1 MKEGHAVDLVER
13 AKKILLQPAQEWQV
27 INTEAATTADL
38 YKNYIVPLAAI
49 GPIASLIGMSIIGI
63 SVPFVGTYRVPLGAG
78 ISHAVVHYVMTLA
91 GVYVLALI
99 INALAPTFGGEKNDT
114 QALKVATYAS
124 TAAWL
129 AGVFALIPALSVLSI
144 LGLYGLY
151 LLYLGLPV
159 LMKAPQEKALQD
171 TGIVVVAAIIVFAVI
186 SVISGAFVSYPT
198 PGMRMPGVR

>member
-1 MKEGHAVDLVER
+1 MDLVER
-13 AKKILLQPAQEWQV
+13 AKKILLQPTQEWQV
-27 INTEAATTADL
+27 INTEAATTAGL

-63 SVPFVGTYRVPLGAG
+63 SLPFVGGTYRVPLGTG
-78 ISHAVVHYVMTLA
+78 ISHAVVHYVMTLV

-99 INALAPTFGGEKNDT
+99 INALAPTFAGEKNDI

-124 TAAWL
+124 TAAWV

-144 LGLYGLY
+144 LGLYSLY
-151 LLYLGLPV
+151 LLYLGLPL
-159 LMKAPQEKALQD
+159 LMKAPREKALMY

-186 SVISGAFVSYPT
+186 SVISGAFVRYPT
-198 PGMRMPGVR
+198 PGMRMPGMR